1 MQGFHCCLLVMG
13 EEVINMMVVGE
24 EERFAWCVYITAAA
38 IVRML

>member
-1 MQGFHCCLLVMG
+1 MKRGGGGGGV

-24 EERFAWCVYITAAA
+24 EERFVWCVYITAPA